1 MGEAA
6 LKPVKIFVCCLNS
19 NSSQPTL
26 QVSGL
31 NRATGFAQ
39 QTISS
44 THPPLG
50 SSAAR
55 MHRLQTLS
63 SALLVRGGQKTL
75 STTGGGGC
83 DLAPCTGIGNLGSKA
98 SKTPP
103 LRIRIRQICTPWSP
117 PVRVYPQVSSI
128 GEQSCSLGK
137 QLGICRYK
145 LSLPRSAKIPVMV
158 VASPSPLHH
167 RRSQGLSPTDFP
179 LTS

>member
-1 MGEAA
+1 M
-6 LKPVKIFVCCLNS
+6 
-19 NSSQPTL
+19 
-26 QVSGL
+26 
-31 NRATGFAQ
+31 
-39 QTISS
+39 
-44 THPPLG
+44 
-50 SSAAR
+50 
-55 MHRLQTLS
+55 LS
-63 SALLVRGGQKTL
+63 KLSALLTHLLAQVLPECTDCRHCLQPCWLEGARRHSPPQG
-75 STTGGGGC
+75 GGGGC